1 MEITVVEPHGY
12 CAGVCRALALAK
24 KAKAE
29 NPGKRIFLLGAPVH
43 NEIATKGLENEG
55 FILLD
60 ERKKPLET
68 HLRSLLKGDIVVF
81 SAHGHPEAYDRIAR
95 ENGILAIDA
104 TCPFVDA
111 NRRKGKEVGAGG
123 IPLFYVGT
131 RGHLE
136 AESFSKNVPDSIFI
150 DAHSPEVD
158 LGGEKAFLI
167 AQTTLSDTEVELALT
182 VLKNHFSQ
190 VEILSARCGA
200 TEIRQKAIRALPR
213 DCEALVVLGS
223 SASNNSRKLAEIGEE
238 IGLDSYL
245 ALDAGSLRGIP
256 LGKYKKIAL
265 AAGASTPPECF
276 EEALAYLRSLSS
288 PL

>member
-1 MEITVVEPHGY
+1 MEIIVVEPHGY

-60 ERKKPLET
+60 ERKKHLET
-68 HLRSLLKGDIVVF
+68 HLRSLSKGDIVVF
-81 SAHGHPEAYDRIAR
+81 SAHGHPETYDRIAQ

-111 NRRKGKEVGAGG
+111 NRRKGKEVGMSGA
-123 IPLFYVGT
+123 PLFYAGT

-136 AESFSKNVPDSIFI
+136 AESFLKNVPDSIFI

-158 LGGEKAFLI
+158 LGGAKAFLI

-182 VLKNHFSQ
+182 VLKNHFAQ

-223 SASNNSRKLAEIGEE
+223 SGSNNSRKLAEIGEE

-245 ALDAGSLRGIP
+245 ALDAGSLRAIP
-256 LGKYKKIAL
+256 LEKYKKIAL